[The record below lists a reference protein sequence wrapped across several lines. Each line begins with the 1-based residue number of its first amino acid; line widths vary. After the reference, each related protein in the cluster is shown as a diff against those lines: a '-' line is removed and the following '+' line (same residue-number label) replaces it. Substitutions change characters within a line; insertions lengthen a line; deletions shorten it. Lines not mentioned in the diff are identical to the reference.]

1 MVEGCCGQMPP
12 RRRVRSN
19 REPLPSN
26 PAPPGGVAMIYLG
39 SGRRD
44 VEGPRSGL
52 RYFVSD
58 HRRHFKVEPSDVD
71 LLLRRREFMLKV

>member
-1 MVEGCCGQMPP
+1 
-12 RRRVRSN
+12 
-19 REPLPSN
+19 
-26 PAPPGGVAMIYLG
+26 MIYIG
-39 SGRRD
+39 SGRRE

-58 HRRHFKVEPSDVD
+58 HRRHFRAEPSDVD